1 MSKIIRIRRGLD
13 ISLKGTAEKV
23 LSKTAPVADY
33 ALKPADF
40 PHLVPGLAVREGDE
54 VLAGTPLF
62 VDKYRPEVRY
72 VSPVSGT
79 VSAIVRGDKRR
90 LLEVVVTPAGEQQY
104 VRHPV
109 ADLAAC
115 TREQVVALM
124 LESGA
129 WPFLKQ
135 RPFGVVAHPADTPK
149 AIFISG
155 FDSAPLAPDIDYV
168 LTGEGVAFQKGIDVL
183 RKLCDRICLG
193 LNDRLAAI
201 SIFRKT
207 QGVETN
213 TFIGPHPAGNVGIQ
227 IHHVSPLNK
236 GEKVWTIDPQHIV
249 SLGRLFLKGVYDVS
263 KVIALVG
270 SEVKKPRYYR
280 MIAGASVSCVD
291 EHIITANRP
300 RYISGNVLTG
310 ANVGEN
316 GHLGFYDSLLT
327 VIPEGCRYEFLG
339 WLNPLR
345 LHRYSISRSY
355 LSWIFPRK
363 EYTLD
368 TNINGGVRAF
378 VLNGEYEKVLPMDIY
393 PVYLLKAILAS
404 DIDKMEQL
412 GIYEV
417 LEEDLALC
425 EFVCTS
431 KIPVQQILRQ
441 GIREIYEETG
451 SRSH

>member
-1 MSKIIRIRRGLD
+1 MSKVVKIRRGLD
-13 ISLKGTAEKV
+13 ISLKGNAEKV
-23 LSKTAPVADY
+23 LSRTGKVTSYAVRPV
-33 ALKPADF
+33 DF
-40 PHLVPGLAVREGDE
+40 PHLVPKLTVREGE
-54 VLAGTPLF
+54 PVLAGTPLF

-79 VSAIVRGDKRR
+79 VAAIVRGEKRR
-90 LLEVVVTPAGEQQY
+90 LLEVVVTPAEEQQY
-104 VRHPV
+104 LQHPV
-109 ADLAAC
+109 PDLAAC
-115 TREQVVALM
+115 SREQIVSLM
-124 LESGA
+124 LESGV

-135 RPFGVVAHPADTPK
+135 RPFGVVAHPDGRPK

-155 FDSAPLAPDIDYV
+155 FDTAPLAPDIDYV
-168 LTGEGVAFQKGIDVL
+168 LTGEGEAFQKGIDVL
-183 RKLCDRICLG
+183 CKLCDKVYLG
-193 LNDRLAAI
+193 LNGQPAAV

-207 QGVETN
+207 KGVEVN
-213 TFIGPHPAGNVGIQ
+213 TFIGPHPAGNVGVQ
-227 IHHVSPLNK
+227 IYHISPLNK

-249 SLGRLFLKGVYDVS
+249 SLGRLFLKGVYNVS

-270 SEVKKPRYYR
+270 SEVKRPRYYR
-280 MIAGASVSCVD
+280 VIAGAAVSCV
-291 EHIITANRP
+291 EEYIIKTNRP

-310 ANVGEN
+310 TNIGAG
-316 GHLGFYDSLLT
+316 GHLGFYDALLT
-327 VIPEGCRYEFLG
+327 IIPEGDKYEFLG

-345 LHRYSISRSY
+345 LHRYSVSRSS
-355 LSWIFPRK
+355 LSWISPGK

-378 VLNGEYEKVLPMDIY
+378 VVNGEYEKVLPMDIY

-431 KIPVQQILRQ
+431 KIPVQQILRK
-441 GIREIYEETG
+441 GIGELYEELR
-451 SRSH
+451 SR

>member
-1 MSKIIRIRRGLD
+1 MSKVIKIRRGLD
-13 ISLKGTAEKV
+13 ISLKGIAEKV
-23 LSKTAPVADY
+23 LSKTAKVASYAVKPV
-33 ALKPADF
+33 DF
-40 PHLVPGLAVREGDE
+40 PHLVPKLVVREGDA
-54 VLAGTPLF
+54 VLAGAPLF
-62 VDKYRPEVRY
+62 VDKYNPEVRY
-72 VSPVSGT
+72 ASPVSGT
-79 VSAIVRGDKRR
+79 VAAIVRGDKRR
-90 LLEVVVTPAGEQQY
+90 LLEVVVTPADEQQY
-104 VRHPV
+104 LQHPV

-115 TREQVVALM
+115 SCEQVISLM
-124 LESGA
+124 LESGV

-135 RPFGVVAHPADTPK
+135 RPFGIVAHPADRPK

-155 FDSAPLAPDIDYV
+155 FDTAPLAPDIDYV
-168 LTGEGVAFQKGIDVL
+168 LTGEGEAFQKGIDVL
-183 RKLCDRICLG
+183 RKLCDKIYLG
-193 LNDRLAAI
+193 LNNQLAAI

-207 QGVETN
+207 KGVETN
-213 TFIGPHPAGNVGIQ
+213 TFIGPHPAGNVGVQ
-227 IHHVSPLNK
+227 IYHISPLNK
-236 GEKVWTIDPQHIV
+236 GEKVWTIEPQHIV
-249 SLGRLFLKGVYDVS
+249 SLGRLFLKGIYDVS

-280 MIAGASVSCVD
+280 MIAGAAVSCVE
-291 EHIITANRP
+291 EHIIKTNHP
-300 RYISGNVLTG
+300 RYVSGNVLTG
-310 ANVGEN
+310 ANIGAN
-316 GHLGFYDSLLT
+316 GHLGFYDNLLT
-327 VIPEGCRYEFLG
+327 VIPEGDKYEFLG

-345 LHRYSISRSY
+345 LHRYSVSRSS

-378 VLNGEYEKVLPMDIY
+378 VVNGEYEKVLPMDIY

-431 KIPVQQILRQ
+431 KIPVQQILRK
-441 GIREIYEETG
+441 GIGEIYEELKI
-451 SRSH
+451 RN